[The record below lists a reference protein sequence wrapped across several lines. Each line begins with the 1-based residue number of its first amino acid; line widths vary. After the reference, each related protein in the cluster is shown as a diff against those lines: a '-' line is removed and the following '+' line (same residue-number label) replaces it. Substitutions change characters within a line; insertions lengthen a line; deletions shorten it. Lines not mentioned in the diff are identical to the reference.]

1 MEEQMIS
8 IRNIAQSFRSNFSY
22 LVSIIII
29 FYLVG
34 FSGLTMPSTRP
45 FFIHLTPFALL
56 LSSLVVGL
64 FHSKFSAKTIL
75 VFIFIYAASFM
86 VELIGVN
93 TGSIFGHYSYGHGL
107 GVKLFNTPLIIG
119 LNWLL
124 LVYVSNSIM
133 ELSNW
138 PLILKVIGASFLLLA
153 YDLLL
158 EQVAPQLAMWTFSE
172 HTVPVQNYVAW
183 FVLALLF
190 SLLMKLLKIN
200 TKNRIA
206 PVVFGIQILFFIA
219 ILLTLN

>member
-1 MEEQMIS
+1 MIS

>member
-1 MEEQMIS
+1 MIN

>member
-1 MEEQMIS
+1 MEEQMIN

-34 FSGLTMPSTRP
+34 FTGLTMPSTRP